1 MSRMRQAIFCLAA
14 AGVVFTAAAQT
25 NAPVP
30 AKRFPNATN
39 LIPPVPVLP
48 SPVNFFRQLLVMTPA
63 ERNNSLTN
71 RTPEARAKILA
82 KVREY
87 QVLGPDERELR
98 LRATELRWFLAP
110 LLPLPP
116 AQRTARFALMP
127 ADLHALIQARL
138 AQWDALPPAVQQE
151 FLANDKAL
159 RALAHVEP
167 TTTNTPTA
175 SAEQQ
180 KIADQFNQFFEL
192 TPEEKQQTLNTLSK
206 AERAAMEK
214 TLQSFNRLTSAQRE
228 LCLRNYAKFAGMSA
242 EERADFL
249 KNAEMWAQM
258 SPKERQVWRDLVA
271 RIPAYPPLP
280 VKIPRP
286 TVATNLN

>member
-1 MSRMRQAIFCLAA
+1 MSRMCQVIFCLAV
-14 AGVVFTAAAQT
+14 AGAVFTAAAQT
-25 NAPVP
+25 NVPVP
-30 AKRFPNATN
+30 PKRFSTATN

-98 LRATELRWFLAP
+98 LRATELRWFLMP

-127 ADLHALIQARL
+127 EDLHALIQARL
-138 AQWDALPPAVQQE
+138 AQWDALPPATQQE

-167 TTTNTPTA
+167 TNAPTA

-214 TLQSFNRLTSAQRE
+214 TLQSFNRLTPSQRE

-271 RIPAYPPLP
+271 RIPAWPPMP
-280 VKIPRP
+280 AKISRP